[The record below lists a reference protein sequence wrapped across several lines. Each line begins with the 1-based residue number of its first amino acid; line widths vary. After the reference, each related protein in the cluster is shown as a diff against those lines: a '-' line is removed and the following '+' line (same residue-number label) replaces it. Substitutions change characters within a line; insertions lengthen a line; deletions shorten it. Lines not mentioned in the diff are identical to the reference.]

1 MEKNLKLKK
10 CFKVFVII
18 LLAIIFYEPLFFM
31 NHLKVIYLKETEKIK
46 NKKQKIITVIE
57 AQLIRD
63 N

>member
-18 LLAIIFYEPLFFM
+18 LLAIIFYEPLEY
-31 NHLKVIYLKETEKIK
+31 HLKVIYLKETEKIK